1 MSHSMN
7 NPNAYSKENTEHV
20 YNINGLSNSNILAP
34 SPGQDAFSPLAY
46 NPLSGDQSQ
55 SRPNAPIEHQMAA
68 LTVDDSHLKTQ
79 DFLHPF
85 VGQQQS
91 PTAALNALKA
101 QFQLPKVDPS
111 NIKWYYLDASNN
123 EQGPFDSSLMQQWYS
138 LRYFDYGLK
147 IRREEQQTYMTLAE
161 FIQSI
166 GEYLVPFS
174 VPLAPVVNQPATA
187 PVFSSFQE
195 RNYWTAP
202 NEQSQS
208 ASMTQSLPEP
218 AKTEE
223 AAVPKVDASDIER
236 IVRKASSL
244 SVSTKQE
251 TREPEPIAAPVAVP
265 AAAPAEL
272 AEPAPKSEGLPAP
285 EKAPEKAAEPVK
297 SKPQSPTTWA
307 PWASKSPLKPTKTLA
322 EIQSEEAERRKREQ
336 KEAEAAKSL
345 AATLAPKQETPKP
358 AVALPSAATWASAG
372 TVSQAIPTMTLEEI
386 QREEAAKLHAANS
399 AAKQRPA
406 AASFAEVT
414 ASSGWTTVSSKKT
427 AKSAVPAPTKTNKP
441 SAVISPNVLRSV
453 SAPAATP
460 AKKPVVGST
469 VASPKPQPVTNS
481 SSPARDFLVW
491 CRTQLSH
498 LHKGIDKEDILS
510 IIIQFPTG
518 SESQEI
524 IADTIYSNS
533 ATMDGRRFA
542 SEFMKRK
549 AEVEKLVKA
558 QGIHFSWGEALNAS
572 ARGQEDDF
580 DMAFTKVVSKKNR
593 RKN

>member
-7 NPNAYSKENTEHV
+7 NPNTYSKENTEHV
-20 YNINGLSNSNILAP
+20 YNANGLSNSNILAP

-46 NPLSGDQSQ
+46 NMLSGDQAQ
-55 SRPNAPIEHQMAA
+55 SRQNAPIEHQIAG
-68 LTVDDSHLKTQ
+68 LTVDDSRLKTQ
-79 DFLHPF
+79 DFLHQF

-91 PTAALNALKA
+91 PTAALNTLNA

-123 EQGPFDSSLMQQWYS
+123 EQGPFDSALMQQWYS
-138 LRYFDYGLK
+138 LRYFDYGLR

-166 GEYLVPFS
+166 GEYFVPFS
-174 VPLAPVVNQPATA
+174 VPLAPVVNQPAMA
-187 PVFSSFQE
+187 PVFPSFQE
-195 RNYWTAP
+195 RNHWSGP
-202 NEQSQS
+202 NELTQS
-208 ASMTQSLPEP
+208 ASATQSLPEP
-218 AKTEE
+218 AKPEQV
-223 AAVPKVDASDIER
+223 AVPKVDASDIER

-244 SVSTKQE
+244 SILTKQE
-251 TREPEPIAAPVAVP
+251 AQETEAIAAPVLAP
-265 AAAPAEL
+265 AAAPAEQ

-285 EKAPEKAAEPVK
+285 EKSPEKAPEPAK

-307 PWASKSPLKPTKTLA
+307 PWASKSPAKPTKTLA
-322 EIQSEEAERRKREQ
+322 EIQSEEAERRKREE

-372 TVSQAIPTMTLEEI
+372 TVSQAVPTVTLEEI
-386 QREEAAKLHAANS
+386 QREEAAKLQAANS
-399 AAKQRPA
+399 AAKQKPA

-427 AKSAVPAPTKTNKP
+427 TKPAVAAPTKTNKP

-453 SAPAATP
+453 SAPAAP
-460 AKKPVVGST
+460 AAKKPVVGST
-469 VASPKPQPVTNS
+469 VASSKPQPVTNS
-481 SSPARDFLVW
+481 SSPAREFLAW
-491 CRTQLSH
+491 CRTQLGN

-572 ARGQEDDF
+572 VRGQEDDF

>member
-1 MSHSMN
+1 M
-7 NPNAYSKENTEHV
+7 
-20 YNINGLSNSNILAP
+20 NGLSNSNILAP

-46 NPLSGDQSQ
+46 NLLSGDQSQ
-55 SRPNAPIEHQMAA
+55 ERPNAPIENQMAA

-174 VPLAPVVNQPATA
+174 VPLAPVINQPATA

-195 RNYWTAP
+195 RTHWTP
-202 NEQSQS
+202 SNEQSQS
-208 ASMTQSLPEP
+208 ASVTQSLPEP

-236 IVRKASSL
+236 IVRKASGL

-251 TREPEPIAAPVAVP
+251 TREP
-265 AAAPAEL
+265 
-272 AEPAPKSEGLPAP
+272 EPAPKSEGLPAP
-285 EKAPEKAAEPVK
+285 EKAPEKAAEKAAEPVK
-297 SKPQSPTTWA
+297 PKPQSPTTWA
-307 PWASKSPLKPTKTLA
+307 PWASKSPVKPTKTLA
-322 EIQSEEAERRKREQ
+322 EIQSEEAERRKKEQ

-345 AATLAPKQETPKP
+345 AASLAPKQEAPKP
-358 AVALPSAATWASAG
+358 AVALPSAATWASSG

-386 QREEAAKLHAANS
+386 QREEAAKLHASNS
-399 AAKQRPA
+399 AAKQKPST
-406 AASFAEVT
+406 ASFAEVT
-414 ASSGWTTVSSKKT
+414 ASSGWSTVSSKKT
-427 AKSAVPAPTKTNKP
+427 AKPAVAAPTKTNKQ

>member
-7 NPNAYSKENTEHV
+7 NPNTYSKENTEHV
-20 YNINGLSNSNILAP
+20 YSINGLSNPNILAP

-46 NPLSGDQSQ
+46 NVLTGDQTQ
-55 SRPNAPIEHQMAA
+55 TRPNAPIEHQMAS
-68 LTVDDSHLKTQ
+68 LTVDDSHLNTQ

-101 QFQLPKVDPS
+101 QFQQPKVDPS

-123 EQGPFDSSLMQQWYS
+123 EQGPFDSALMQQWYS

-174 VPLAPVVNQPATA
+174 VPLAPLVNQPATA
-187 PVFSSFQE
+187 PVFPSFQE
-195 RNYWTAP
+195 ANHWSAP

-208 ASMTQSLPEP
+208 ASASQSMPEP

-223 AAVPKVDASDIER
+223 VAVPKVDASDIER

-244 SVSTKQE
+244 SVSTKPETQE
-251 TREPEPIAAPVAVP
+251 TEPISAPVAVS
-265 AAAPAEL
+265 AAPAE
-272 AEPAPKSEGLPAP
+272 PASKSEGLPAP
-285 EKAPEKAAEPVK
+285 EKAPESGK

-307 PWASKSPLKPTKTLA
+307 PWASKSPVKPTKTLA
-322 EIQSEEAERRKREQ
+322 EIQSEEAERRKREEKQ
-336 KEAEAAKSL
+336 AEAARSL

-358 AVALPSAATWASAG
+358 AVALPSAAAWASAG
-372 TVSQAIPTMTLEEI
+372 TVSQPIPTMTLEEI
-386 QREEAAKLHAANS
+386 QREEAAKLQAASS
-399 AAKQRPA
+399 ATKQKSA

-427 AKSAVPAPTKTNKP
+427 AKPAVAAPTKTNKP

-481 SSPARDFLVW
+481 GSPARDFLVW
-491 CRTQLSH
+491 CRTQLGN
-498 LHKGIDKEDILS
+498 LHKGINKEDILS

-558 QGIHFSWGEALNAS
+558 QGIHFSWGEAISAS
-572 ARGQEDDF
+572 VRGQEDDF